1 MPLSR
6 LDHVNLRTAELAAMQ
21 TFYSEVLGMSL
32 GPRPPFSFDG
42 AWLYCGGQA
51 TVHLV
56 EVPRRPAPEGELR
69 LEHFAFAAEG
79 LAEFLALLR
88 RRGLPYRIG
97 VLPAL
102 GTVQVNLHDPDG
114 NHIHVDFAAAEAASV
129 PEEPALAKATAGT

>member
-1 MPLSR
+1 MIRQPPCST
-6 LDHVNLRTAELAAMQ
+6 RTYPIFPSTTL
-21 TFYSEVLGMSL
+21 FRSV
-32 GPRPPFSFDG
+32 
-42 AWLYCGGQA
+42 
-51 TVHLV
+51 
-56 EVPRRPAPEGELR
+56 VPGRPAPEGELR